1 MVTPLVI
8 LYLKVKIYKI
18 MKRSQLRNIIRKSIK
33 EMMGEKQPLNEI
45 ANCNWNGNEPG
56 SSECQC
62 IGVDGEGGGCPT
74 ITVSGDCRSGNGK
87 FNGFR
92 SCRRYCQSGCF
103 ANVVPLTPY
112 NPNKP
117 TGIIGKK
124 KKWCRCG
131 KMRNQMT
138 YCKGN
143 KSCDVCCQKAGHE
156 GGIEDN

>member
-18 MKRSQLRNIIRKSIK
+18 MKKSQLRNIIRKSIK
-33 EMMGEKQPLNEI
+33 EMMGEKQP
-45 ANCNWNGNEPG
+45 
-56 SSECQC
+56 
-62 IGVDGEGGGCPT
+62 
-74 ITVSGDCRSGNGK
+74 
-87 FNGFR
+87 
-92 SCRRYCQSGCF
+92 
-103 ANVVPLTPY
+103 Y
-112 NPNKP
+112 NLNKP
-117 TGIIGKK
+117 TEIMGKK